1 MEKSYEEQQMEALVG
16 STGWKM
22 VVEKLKERKEAYT
35 KQLLKPLD
43 QNLNREWKELMYAY
57 WDRLRDIITEIDY
70 LLVIP
75 EEIIND
81 NKNENFTV
89 EM

>member
-1 MEKSYEEQQMEALVG
+1 MEALVG

>member
-1 MEKSYEEQQMEALVG
+1 
-16 STGWKM
+16 
-22 VVEKLKERKEAYT
+22 
-35 KQLLKPLD
+35 
-43 QNLNREWKELMYAY
+43 MYAY

>member
-1 MEKSYEEQQMEALVG
+1 MNDVIMEKSYEEQQMEALVG

-43 QNLNREWKELMYAY
+43 QNLNRE
-57 WDRLRDIITEIDY
+57 
-70 LLVIP
+70 
-75 EEIIND
+75 
-81 NKNENFTV
+81 
-89 EM
+89 